1 MVAKKILENWLYWIV
16 IDAVSIYIYIDR
28 ELYLTV
34 LLFSIYL
41 IMAALGYHQWKLSY
55 NQQ

>member
-41 IMAALGYHQWKLSY
+41 IMAALGYHQWKLGY